1 MGAQR
6 PPRSAARN
14 YLGPLARTPAG
25 RQSQARALWARSRL
39 SVSRA
44 LPFLIRYDRM
54 IRFHELHPLSHARPQ
69 EPSLVRCLQPKV
81 PLWWRRLGVDTEREL
96 RIRAPPHRRPMLSRV
111 AQAFGLGGPAKDAR
125 WIARLADVTAGAV
138 ASKPALSLP
147 PDAPLSKAL
156 KMMHAHGVGA
166 LHVTEMDG
174 PLQVLL
180 AATQPSSA
188 TRRSP
193 CRFRTSPHEP
203 P

>member
-1 MGAQR
+1 M
-6 PPRSAARN
+6 
-14 YLGPLARTPAG
+14 
-25 RQSQARALWARSRL
+25 
-39 SVSRA
+39 
-44 LPFLIRYDRM
+44 
-54 IRFHELHPLSHARPQ
+54 
-69 EPSLVRCLQPKV
+69 VRCLQPKV
-81 PLWWRRLGVDTEREL
+81 PLWQRRLGVDTEREL
-96 RIRAPPHRRPMLSRV
+96 RSAPPNPARMLSRV

-193 CRFRTSPHEP
+193 CCFRTSPHEP
-203 P
+203 L

>member
-6 PPRSAARN
+6 SPRSTARN

-39 SVSRA
+39 SVFRA
-44 LPFLIRYDRM
+44 LPFWIRRP
-54 IRFHELHPLSHARPQ
+54 ILPFGPL
-69 EPSLVRCLQPKV
+69 LLPKV
-81 PLWWRRLGVDTEREL
+81 PLWRRRLGVDTEREL
-96 RIRAPPHRRPMLSRV
+96 RSAPPNPARMLSRV

-180 AATQPSSA
+180 AVTQPSSA